1 MTGLP
6 RSRDPSSDRNSGS
19 GAHKKQKGAKNN
31 KTFSGKSK
39 VKPLSE
45 TYLPTKQDI
54 LTFITENPDRAAKRD
69 IAKAFNLKG
78 DARIYL
84 KDILREL
91 ADDGQVEKR
100 AKRLS
105 RPNSLPPIAALT
117 ITGRDSDGG
126 LVGRPIEWSGDTAA
140 PLVLLRRTNKDKGPT
155 VGVGDQI
162 LAKIFANS
170 DKGGLPYTGRVIK
183 KLEKRDN
190 AILGVIRQLQSGE
203 YRLEP
208 VNRKQTEV
216 SIAAEF
222 LNGAEA
228 SDLVE
233 VIPHQKSRFGLPQGK
248 VEQVIGSIGSE
259 KALSMIAIHEY
270 EIPHIFPEKAI
281 EQAENAKPATMS
293 HREDWRSLPLV
304 TIDPADAKD
313 YDDAVFAE
321 ADTDPVNPG
330 GFVIVVAIA
339 DVSYYVQHGSA
350 LDHEAQKR
358 GNSVYFPDRVVPML
372 PERIS
377 NDLCSLREGV
387 DRPAMAVRI
396 IIGAD
401 GRKRSHSFHR
411 IMMRSVAR
419 LAYQQAQA
427 AIDGALDEKTERV
440 IDISLKPLWS
450 AYAALKKA
458 RDKREPLEL
467 DLPEKKLILDDQ
479 GQVLKVIVPD
489 RLDAHKLIEEF
500 MIQANVAA
508 AEVLEAKNQP
518 LIYRIH
524 DVPSLAKQESLRDF
538 LKTLEISLARGAE
551 LRPGQFNG
559 ILSRVK
565 GTDHEE
571 LVNQVVLRSQ
581 SQAEYNTENIG
592 HFGLNLRHYAHFTSP
607 IRRYADLIVHRALI
621 RALNLGPDGL
631 SNDEVGELP
640 AIALNISQTERR
652 AMLAERETT
661 DRLIAHH
668 LAEQVGN
675 EFQARVQGVT
685 KAGLFVTLA
694 TYGADGFIPISTLG
708 REYYH
713 YDEAGHSVA
722 GERSGK
728 GYRLGDSVE
737 VRLVEA
743 QPVAGAL
750 RFEMLTEP
758 RLLPASLQ
766 SHHKATKFSRKT
778 GKSRTG
784 GPAKGKPSHTSRK
797 SKR

>member
-1 MTGLP
+1 MA
-6 RSRDPSSDRNSGS
+6 RRIDPSSDRNSGS
-19 GAHKKQKGAKNN
+19 GTQKNQKGVKNN
-31 KTFSGKSK
+31 KTFSGKTK

-45 TYLPTKQDI
+45 AYLPTKEDI

-91 ADDGQVEKR
+91 ANDGQVEKR
-100 AKRLS
+100 AKKLS
-105 RPNSLPPIAALT
+105 RPNTLPPIASLT
-117 ITGRDSDGG
+117 ITGRDNDGG
-126 LVGRPIEWSGDTAA
+126 LIARPIEWSGETAA
-140 PLVLLRRTNKDKGPT
+140 PLVLLRRTHKDKGPT

-170 DKGGLPYTGRVIK
+170 DKGGVPYTGRVIK

-190 AILGVIRQLQSGE
+190 AVLGVLRQLQSGE

-216 SIAAEF
+216 SIDAEH
-222 LNGAEA
+222 LNGAKA
-228 SDLVE
+228 GDLVE

-248 VEQVIGSIGSE
+248 IEQVIGSIGSE

-281 EQAENAKPATMS
+281 EQAENATPATMA

-304 TIDPADAKD
+304 TIDPVDAKD

-321 ADTDPVNPG
+321 PDTDPNNEG

-350 LDHEAQKR
+350 LDHEAVKR

-411 IMMRSVAR
+411 IMMRSIAR

-440 IDISLKPLWS
+440 IDISLKPLWK

-479 GQVLKVIVPD
+479 GQVLKVVVPE

-640 AIALNISQTERR
+640 AIAQSISQTERR

-668 LAEQVGN
+668 LAEQIGS

-685 KAGLFVTLA
+685 RAGLFVTLA

-766 SHHKATKFSRKT
+766 SHHKATKFSRNT
-778 GKSRTG
+778 GKSRSG
-784 GPAKGKPSHTSRK
+784 GPAKGKPSHISRK

>member
-1 MTGLP
+1 M
-6 RSRDPSSDRNSGS
+6 DPSSDRNN
-19 GAHKKQKGAKNN
+19 GAGKPKNQKGAKTN
-31 KTFSGKSK
+31 KVFSGKSK
-39 VKPLSE
+39 AKPLSDS
-45 TYLPTKQDI
+45 YLPSKEDV
-54 LTFITENPDRAAKRD
+54 LKFITENPDRAAKRD
-69 IAKAFNLKG
+69 IAKAFNMKG

-84 KDILREL
+84 KDILRDL
-91 ADDGQVEKR
+91 AAEGQVEKR
-100 AKRLS
+100 AKKLT
-105 RPNSLPPIAALT
+105 RPNTLPPLAPLT
-117 ITGRDSDGG
+117 ITGRDKDGG
-126 LVGRPIEWSGDTAA
+126 LIARPIEWSGTEPA
-140 PLVLLRRTNKDKGPT
+140 PLVLLRRAHKDSGPT

-170 DKGGLPYTGRVIK
+170 DKDGTPYTGRVIK
-183 KLEKRDN
+183 KLEKRDS
-190 AILGVIRQLQSGE
+190 AVLGVLRQLQTGE
-203 YRLEP
+203 YRIEP
-208 VNRKQTEV
+208 VNRKQDEV
-216 SIAAEF
+216 TIDPDF
-222 LNGAEA
+222 LNGAKPG
-228 SDLVE
+228 DLVE
-233 VIPHQKSRFGLPQGK
+233 VMPHQKSRFGLAQGK

-259 KALSMIAIHEY
+259 KALSMIAIHEH

-281 EQAENAKPATMS
+281 EQAEAAKPATMN
-293 HREDWRSLPLV
+293 HREDWRTLPLV
-304 TIDPADAKD
+304 TIDPVDAKD

-321 ADTDPVNPG
+321 PDSDPTNEG
-330 GFVIVVAIA
+330 GFILVVAIA
-339 DVSYYVQHGSA
+339 DVSFYVSHGSA
-350 LDHEAQKR
+350 LDHEALKR

-387 DRPAMAVRI
+387 DRPAMAVRM

-411 IMMRSVAR
+411 IMMRSIAR
-419 LAYQQAQA
+419 LSYQQAQA
-427 AIDGALDEKTERV
+427 AIDGALDEKTEKV
-440 IDISLKPLWS
+440 IDISLKPLWN
-450 AYAALKKA
+450 AYEALKKA

-479 GQVLKVIVPD
+479 GKVLKVIVPL
-489 RLDAHKLIEEF
+489 RLDAHKLIEDF

-508 AEVLEAKNQP
+508 AEVLEAKGQP

-524 DVPSLAKQESLRDF
+524 DLPSLAKQESLRDF

-581 SQAEYNTENIG
+581 SQAQYNTENIG

-631 SNDEVGELP
+631 SNTEVGELP
-640 AIALNISQTERR
+640 AIAETISQTERR

-668 LAEQVGN
+668 LSEQVGN

-685 KAGLFVTLA
+685 RAGLFVTLA

-713 YDEAGHSVA
+713 YDETSHSVA

-728 GYRLGDSVE
+728 GYRLGDNVE

-750 RFEMLTEP
+750 RFEMLTDP
-758 RLLPASLQ
+758 RLLPTSLQ
-766 SHHKATKFSRKT
+766 SHHKATKFGRKAGARTSANAGRNSRPS
-778 GKSRTG
+778 G
-784 GPAKGKPSHTSRK
+784 GKPSHVSRK

>member
-1 MTGLP
+1 MA
-6 RSRDPSSDRNSGS
+6 RRIDPSSDRNSGS
-19 GAHKKQKGAKNN
+19 GTQKNQKGAKNN
-31 KTFSGKSK
+31 KTFSGKTK

-45 TYLPTKQDI
+45 AYLPTKQDI

-91 ADDGQVEKR
+91 ANDGQVEKR
-100 AKRLS
+100 AKKLS
-105 RPNSLPPIAALT
+105 RPNTLPPIAPLT
-117 ITGRDSDGG
+117 ITGRDNDGG
-126 LVGRPIEWSGDTAA
+126 LIARPIEWSGETAA
-140 PLVLLRRTNKDKGPT
+140 PLVLLRRTHKDKGPT

-170 DKGGLPYTGRVIK
+170 DKGGVPYTGRVIK

-190 AILGVIRQLQSGE
+190 AVLGVLRQLQSGE

-216 SIAAEF
+216 SIDAEH
-222 LNGAEA
+222 LNGAKA
-228 SDLVE
+228 GDLVE

-248 VEQVIGSIGSE
+248 IEQVIGSIGSE

-281 EQAENAKPATMS
+281 EQAENATPATMA

-304 TIDPADAKD
+304 TIDPVDAKD

-321 ADTDPVNPG
+321 PDTDPNNEG

-350 LDHEAQKR
+350 LDHEAVKR

-411 IMMRSVAR
+411 IMMRSIAR

-440 IDISLKPLWS
+440 IDISLKPLWK

-479 GQVLKVIVPD
+479 GQVLKVVVPV

-640 AIALNISQTERR
+640 AIAQTISQTERR

-668 LAEQVGN
+668 LAEQIGS

-685 KAGLFVTLA
+685 RAGLFVTLA

-766 SHHKATKFSRKT
+766 SHHKATKFSRNT
-778 GKSRTG
+778 GKSRSG
-784 GPAKGKPSHTSRK
+784 GPAKGKPSHISRK

>member
-1 MTGLP
+1 MA
-6 RSRDPSSDRNSGS
+6 RRINPSAALMSGME
-19 GAHKKQKGAKNN
+19 KLKNRKGEKNN
-31 KTFSGKSK
+31 KALSGKSK
-39 VKPLSE
+39 VKPLPQS
-45 TYLPTKQDI
+45 YLPTKEDI

-91 ADDGQVEKR
+91 ADDGLVEKR
-100 AKRLS
+100 AKRLA
-105 RPNSLPPIAALT
+105 RPDSLPPIAALT

-126 LVGRPIEWSGDTAA
+126 LIARPIEWNGATPA
-140 PLVLLRRTNKDKGPT
+140 PLILLRRTHKDKGPA

-162 LAKIFANS
+162 MAKIFAGA
-170 DKGGLPYTGRVIK
+170 DKTAAPYTGRVIK
-183 KLEKRDN
+183 KLEKHNN
-190 AILGVIRQLQSGE
+190 AVLGVVRQLQSGE

-208 VNRKQTEV
+208 VNRKQDE
-216 SIAAEF
+216 ICIDAAH
-222 LNGAEA
+222 LNGAEPG
-228 SDLVE
+228 DLVE
-233 VIPHQKSRFGLPQGK
+233 VIPHQKSRFGLARGK

-281 EQAENAKPATMS
+281 EQAENAKPATMR
-293 HREDWRSLPLV
+293 HREDWRALPLV
-304 TIDPADAKD
+304 TIDPQDAKD

-321 ADTDPVNPG
+321 ADTDPDNPG
-330 GFVIVVAIA
+330 GYIIIVAIA
-339 DVSYYVQHGSA
+339 DVSFYVSHGSA

-396 IIGAD
+396 VIGAD

-419 LAYQQAQA
+419 LAYAQAQA
-427 AIDGALDEKTERV
+427 AIDGALDAKTSPI
-440 IDISLKPLWS
+440 IDSSLKPLWQ
-450 AYAALKKA
+450 AYAALRKA
-458 RDKREPLEL
+458 RDKRAPLDL

-479 GQVLKVIVPD
+479 GQVLKVIVPE

-508 AEVLEAKNQP
+508 AETLEARNQP

-524 DVPSLAKQESLRDF
+524 DLPSLTKQEALRDF
-538 LKTLEISLARGAE
+538 LKTLEISLARGAQ
-551 LRPGQFNG
+551 LRPSQFNA

-581 SQAEYNTENIG
+581 SQAEYSTENIG
-592 HFGLNLRHYAHFTSP
+592 HFGLNLRNYAHFTSP

-631 SNDEVGELP
+631 SNDEIAQLP

-652 AMLAERETT
+652 AMLAERETI
-661 DRLIAHH
+661 DRLIAHY

-675 EFQARVQGVT
+675 EFHGRIQGVT

-713 YDEAGHSVA
+713 YDEAAHSVS

-766 SHHKATKFSRKT
+766 SHHKTAKFSR
-778 GKSRTG
+778 RV
-784 GPAKGKPSHTSRK
+784 GKPRIGGA
-797 SKR
+797 RRR

>member
-1 MTGLP
+1 MA
-6 RSRDPSSDRNSGS
+6 RRIDPSDRNSGS
-19 GAHKKQKGAKNN
+19 GTQKNQKGAKNN
-31 KTFSGKSK
+31 KTFSGKTK

-45 TYLPTKQDI
+45 AYLPTKQDI

-91 ADDGQVEKR
+91 ANDGQVEKR
-100 AKRLS
+100 AKKLS
-105 RPNSLPPIAALT
+105 RPNTLPPIAPLT
-117 ITGRDSDGG
+117 ITGRDNDGG
-126 LVGRPIEWSGDTAA
+126 LIARPIEWSGETAA
-140 PLVLLRRTNKDKGPT
+140 PLVLLRRTHKDTGPT

-170 DKGGLPYTGRVIK
+170 DKGGVPYTGRVIK

-190 AILGVIRQLQSGE
+190 AVLGVLRQLQSGE

-216 SIAAEF
+216 SIDAEH
-222 LNGAEA
+222 LNGAKA
-228 SDLVE
+228 GDLVE

-248 VEQVIGSIGSE
+248 IEQVIGSIGSE

-281 EQAENAKPATMS
+281 EQAENATPATMA

-304 TIDPADAKD
+304 TIDPVDAKD

-321 ADTDPVNPG
+321 PDTDPNNEG

-350 LDHEAQKR
+350 LDHEAVKR

-411 IMMRSVAR
+411 IMMRSIAR

-440 IDISLKPLWS
+440 IDISLKPLWK

-479 GQVLKVIVPD
+479 GQVLKVVVPV

-640 AIALNISQTERR
+640 AIAQTISQTERR

-668 LAEQVGN
+668 LAEQIGS

-685 KAGLFVTLA
+685 RAGLFVTLA

-766 SHHKATKFSRKT
+766 SHHKATKFSRNT
-778 GKSRTG
+778 GKSRSG
-784 GPAKGKPSHTSRK
+784 GPAKGKPSHISRK

>member
-1 MTGLP
+1 MA
-6 RSRDPSSDRNSGS
+6 RRIDPSSDRNSGS
-19 GAHKKQKGAKNN
+19 GTQKNQKGAKNN
-31 KTFSGKSK
+31 KTFSGKTK

-45 TYLPTKQDI
+45 AYLPTKEDI

-91 ADDGQVEKR
+91 ANDGQVEKR
-100 AKRLS
+100 AKKLS
-105 RPNSLPPIAALT
+105 RPNTLPPIASLT
-117 ITGRDSDGG
+117 ITGRDNDGG
-126 LVGRPIEWSGDTAA
+126 LIARPIEWSGETAA
-140 PLVLLRRTNKDKGPT
+140 PLVLLRRTHKDKGPT

-170 DKGGLPYTGRVIK
+170 DKGGVPYTGRVIK

-190 AILGVIRQLQSGE
+190 AVLGILRQLQSGE

-216 SIAAEF
+216 SIDAEH
-222 LNGAEA
+222 LNGAK
-228 SDLVE
+228 SGDLVE

-248 VEQVIGSIGSE
+248 IEQVIGSISSE

-304 TIDPADAKD
+304 TIDPVDAKD

-321 ADTDPVNPG
+321 PDTDPNNEG

-339 DVSYYVQHGSA
+339 DVSYYVPHGSA
-350 LDHEAQKR
+350 LDHEALKR

-411 IMMRSVAR
+411 IMMRSIAR

-440 IDISLKPLWS
+440 IDISLKPLWK

-479 GQVLKVIVPD
+479 GQVLKVVVPE

-640 AIALNISQTERR
+640 AIAQSISQTERR

-668 LAEQVGN
+668 LAEQVGS

-685 KAGLFVTLA
+685 RAGLFVTLA

-766 SHHKATKFSRKT
+766 SHHKATKFSRNT
-778 GKSRTG
+778 GKSRSG
-784 GPAKGKPSHTSRK
+784 GPAKGKPSHISRK

>member
-1 MTGLP
+1 MARKIALSSGRTSGTHKLTP
-6 RSRDPSSDRNSGS
+6 RKSE
-19 GAHKKQKGAKNN
+19 KNT
-31 KTFSGKSK
+31 KALSGKSK

-45 TYLPTKQDI
+45 TYLPTKEDI
-54 LTFITENPDRAAKRD
+54 LAFITENPDRAAKRD

-91 ADDGQVEKR
+91 ADDGLVEKR
-100 AKRLS
+100 AKKLQ
-105 RPNSLPPIAALT
+105 RPDSLPTIAALT
-117 ITGRDSDGG
+117 ITGRDNDGG
-126 LVGRPIEWSGDTAA
+126 LVARPVEWSGSTPA
-140 PLVLLRRTNKDKGPT
+140 PLVLLRRTHKDKGPA
-155 VGVGDQI
+155 VGVGDQV
-162 LAKIFANS
+162 LAKIFVSS
-170 DKGGLPYTGRVIK
+170 DKSAAPYTGRVIK

-190 AILGVIRQLQSGE
+190 AILGVLRQLQSGE

-208 VNRKQTEV
+208 VNRKQNEV
-216 SIAAEF
+216 SIAAGH
-222 LNGAEA
+222 LNGAQPG
-228 SDLVE
+228 DLVE
-233 VIPHQKSRFGLPQGK
+233 VITHQKSRFGLPQGK

-281 EQAENAKPATMS
+281 EQAENAKPATMA
-293 HREDWRSLPLV
+293 HREDWRTLPLV

-321 ADTDPVNPG
+321 ADTDPANEG
-330 GFVIVVAIA
+330 GFIIVVAIA
-339 DVSYYVQHGSA
+339 DVSHYVLHGSA

-387 DRPAMAVRI
+387 DRPAMAVRL

-427 AIDGALDEKTERV
+427 AIDGVLDEKTEQV
-440 IDISLKPLWS
+440 IDISLKPLWA

-467 DLPEKKLILDDQ
+467 DLPEKKLLLDDK

-508 AEVLEAKNQP
+508 AETLETKNQP

-524 DVPSLAKQESLRDF
+524 DLPSMTKQESLRDF
-538 LKTLEISLARGAE
+538 LKTLEISLARGAQ
-551 LRPGQFNG
+551 LRPAQFNS

-565 GTDHEE
+565 DTDHEE

-581 SQAEYNTENIG
+581 SQAEYNTDNIG
-592 HFGLNLRHYAHFTSP
+592 HFGLNLSHYAHFTSP

-631 SNDEVGELP
+631 SNDEIAELP

-728 GYRLGDSVE
+728 GYRLGDNVE

-766 SHHKATKFSRKT
+766 SHHKATKFSRNK
-778 GKSRTG
+778 GKSRSG
-784 GPAKGKPSHTSRK
+784 GPAGHKHAHNSRK
-797 SKR
+797 SRK

>member
-1 MTGLP
+1 MA
-6 RSRDPSSDRNSGS
+6 RRIDPSSDRNSGS
-19 GAHKKQKGAKNN
+19 GKQKNQKGAKNN
-31 KTFSGKSK
+31 KSFSGKSK

-45 TYLPTKQDI
+45 AYLPSKEDI

-100 AKRLS
+100 AKKLS
-105 RPNSLPPIAALT
+105 RPNTLPPIAALT

-126 LVGRPIEWSGDTAA
+126 LIARPIEWNGETAA
-140 PLVLLRRTNKDKGPT
+140 PLVLLRRTHKDKGPT
-155 VGVGDQI
+155 VGIGDQV
-162 LAKIFANS
+162 LAKIFASS
-170 DKGGLPYTGRVIK
+170 DKSAAPYTGRVIK

-190 AILGVIRQLQSGE
+190 AVLGVLRQLQSGE

-208 VNRKQTEV
+208 VNRKQNEI
-216 SIAAEF
+216 SIDAQY
-222 LNGAEA
+222 LNGAEPG
-228 SDLVE
+228 DLVE
-233 VIPHQKSRFGLPQGK
+233 AIPHQKSRFGLPQGK
-248 VEQVIGSIGSE
+248 IEQVIGSIGSE

-270 EIPHIFPEKAI
+270 EIPHIFPERAI

-321 ADTDPVNPG
+321 PDTDPANEG

-339 DVSYYVQHGSA
+339 DVSHYVQHGSS
-350 LDHEAQKR
+350 LDHEALKR

-440 IDISLKPLWS
+440 IDISLKPLWK

-508 AEVLEAKNQP
+508 AETLEAKNQP

-524 DVPSLAKQESLRDF
+524 DLPSLTKQESLRDF

-551 LRPGQFNG
+551 LRPSQFNG
-559 ILSRVK
+559 ILSRVR

-581 SQAEYNTENIG
+581 SQAEYNTDNIG

-631 SNDEVGELP
+631 SNDEIGELP
-640 AIALNISQTERR
+640 AIALSISQTERR

-766 SHHKATKFSRKT
+766 SHHKATKFSRKA

-784 GPAKGKPSHTSRK
+784 GPARGKPAHISRK

>member
-1 MTGLP
+1 MA
-6 RSRDPSSDRNSGS
+6 RRIDPSSDRNSGS
-19 GAHKKQKGAKNN
+19 GKLKNQKGAKNN

-45 TYLPTKQDI
+45 AYLPTKQDI

-91 ADDGQVEKR
+91 AEDGQVEKR
-100 AKRLS
+100 AKKLS
-105 RPNSLPPIAALT
+105 RPNTLPPIAPLT
-117 ITGRDSDGG
+117 ITGRDNDGG
-126 LVGRPIEWSGDTAA
+126 LVARPIEWSGDTAA
-140 PLVLLRRTNKDKGPT
+140 PLVLLRRSHKDKGPT

-208 VNRKQTEV
+208 VNCKQNEV

-222 LNGAEA
+222 LNGAEPG
-228 SDLVE
+228 DLVE

-281 EQAENAKPATMS
+281 EQAENAKPATMIN
-293 HREDWRSLPLV
+293 REDWRALPLV
-304 TIDPADAKD
+304 TIDPVDAKD

-321 ADTDPVNPG
+321 PDTDPNNEG

-350 LDHEAQKR
+350 LDREAQKR

-419 LAYQQAQA
+419 LAYGQAQA
-427 AIDGALDEKTERV
+427 AIDGALDEKTEGV
-440 IDISLKPLWS
+440 IDISLKPLWR

-479 GQVLKVIVPD
+479 GQVLKVVVPE

-500 MIQANVAA
+500 MI
-508 AEVLEAKNQP
+508 
-518 LIYRIH
+518 
-524 DVPSLAKQESLRDF
+524 
-538 LKTLEISLARGAE
+538 
-551 LRPGQFNG
+551 
-559 ILSRVK
+559 
-565 GTDHEE
+565 
-571 LVNQVVLRSQ
+571 
-581 SQAEYNTENIG
+581 
-592 HFGLNLRHYAHFTSP
+592 
-607 IRRYADLIVHRALI
+607 
-621 RALNLGPDGL
+621 
-631 SNDEVGELP
+631 
-640 AIALNISQTERR
+640 
-652 AMLAERETT
+652 
-661 DRLIAHH
+661 
-668 LAEQVGN
+668 
-675 EFQARVQGVT
+675 
-685 KAGLFVTLA
+685 
-694 TYGADGFIPISTLG
+694 
-708 REYYH
+708 
-713 YDEAGHSVA
+713 
-722 GERSGK
+722 
-728 GYRLGDSVE
+728 
-737 VRLVEA
+737 
-743 QPVAGAL
+743 
-750 RFEMLTEP
+750 
-758 RLLPASLQ
+758 
-766 SHHKATKFSRKT
+766 
-778 GKSRTG
+778 
-784 GPAKGKPSHTSRK
+784 
-797 SKR
+797 